1 MRSFP
6 LALPLSAALLLAAC
20 APGHSPKQ
28 ETPMPQ
34 VQPKDPV
41 TEEDWRRAQFTDEFG
56 SVPLLVDA
64 DRQIYRFA
72 GGVCRVLRREVGPW
86 TLTQTDVSDN
96 PSHLGLSYNASNTA
110 FGVSV
115 PDRPFD
121 PYTTRNMWLI
131 DLGFGNPYYIN
142 ARQSMVQ
149 WVLAQPELRE
159 HPLTLDWAV
168 SPSFKAYRAPLG
180 GQLVF
185 VNTNL
190 EGGVHCDA
198 DIFDAP
204 NPNCQGLV
212 VFDDNEVASFVIQ
225 VTLLPKLD
233 EVIRSIRELQ
243 ASIRINC
250 PVTP

>member
-1 MRSFP
+1 
-6 LALPLSAALLLAAC
+6 
-20 APGHSPKQ
+20 
-28 ETPMPQ
+28 MPQ

-72 GGVCRVLRREVGPW
+72 GGVCRVLLREAPPW
-86 TLTQTDVSDN
+86 TMMKSDIADS
-96 PSHLGLSYNASNTA
+96 PDHLGVYYNAPNTA

-131 DLGFGNPYYIN
+131 DLGFGNPHYEN
-142 ARQSMVQ
+142 ASRRMVRQ
-149 WVLAQPELRE
+149 VLTQPELRAN
-159 HPLTLDWAV
+159 PLPLDWTV
-168 SPSFKAYRAPLG
+168 SAGYTAYRTPIG
-180 GQLVF
+180 DSLVL
-185 VNTNL
+185 VNPDVQ
-190 EGGVHCDA
+190 GGVFCEKDL
-198 DIFDAP
+198 FRWP
-204 NPNCQGLV
+204 NPNCEGLIL
-212 VFDDNEVASFVIQ
+212 FDEKESATFTLHA
-225 VTLLPKLD
+225 TLLPKLD

-243 ASIRINC
+243 ASIRIDC